1 MKHRNS
7 RSALFLM
14 ELIFAIL
21 FFAIASAVCVQ
32 LFVRAHLTSRDT
44 QDLNQAMAGAQSAA
58 AVLQA
63 EQGDLAAAS
72 VLLEGS
78 QMEDGVL
85 TLRYDA
91 DWQPAEEEAQT
102 SYLLQMTP
110 DEEQTTQITVTR
122 IEDGEVL
129 IVLSLYCHT
138 PLTLG

>member
-32 LFVRAHLTSRDT
+32 LFVRAHLISRDT

-78 QMEDGVL
+78 QMENGVL
-85 TLRYDA
+85 TLRYDS

-138 PLTLG
+138 PLTLS

>member
-32 LFVRAHLTSRDT
+32 LFVRAHLISRDT

-58 AVLQA
+58 AILQA

-110 DEEQTTQITVTR
+110 DEEQTTRITVTR
-122 IEDGEVL
+122 IEDSEVL
-129 IVLSLYCHT
+129 IVLPLYCHT

>member
-110 DEEQTTQITVTR
+110 DEEQTTRITVTR

-129 IVLSLYCHT
+129 IVLPLYCHT
-138 PLTLG
+138 PLTLS